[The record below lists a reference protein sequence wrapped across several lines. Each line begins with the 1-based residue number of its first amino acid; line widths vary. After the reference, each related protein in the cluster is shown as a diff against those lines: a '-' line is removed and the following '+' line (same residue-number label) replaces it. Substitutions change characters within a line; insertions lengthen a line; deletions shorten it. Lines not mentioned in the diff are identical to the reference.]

1 LPKGGVDVDENA
13 LLSKLADSFDDMKE
27 RLIRIEENVKQIN
40 DMKNDVDGLKIKIAE
55 EEARARSA
63 HKRIDTLEA
72 NEKERG
78 NDIKWLKRQITIGFI
93 GFIFTVLAGVIVF
106 IVTK

>member
-1 LPKGGVDVDENA
+1 LPKGGVGVDENA

-27 RLIRIEENVKQIN
+27 RLIRIEENVKNIN
-40 DMKNDVDGLKIKIAE
+40 SIKEDVEHLKVKLAE
-55 EEARARSA
+55 EDARSKSA

-72 NEKERG
+72 SAKERE

-93 GFIFTVLAGVIVF
+93 TFVFTVLAGVILF
-106 IVTK
+106 AATK